1 MHGMNGNIKEEMYIY
16 DWTMSIV
23 KFDESLK
30 MLERIGTVQI
40 NTR

>member
-1 MHGMNGNIKEEMYIY
+1 MEILKKKCIY

-30 MLERIGTVQI
+30 ILERIGTVQI
-40 NTR
+40 NMR